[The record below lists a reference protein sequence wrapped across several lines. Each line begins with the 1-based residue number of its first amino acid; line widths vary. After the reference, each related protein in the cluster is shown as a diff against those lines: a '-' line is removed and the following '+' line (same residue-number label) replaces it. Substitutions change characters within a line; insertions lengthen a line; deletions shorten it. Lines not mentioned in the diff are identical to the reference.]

1 MHNYFGQSSNTI
13 VIPEYGA
20 DAVIKAIAESIDV
33 AETKKN
39 AELNTALDFYYN
51 KDLDIHIEKWFPGT
65 TLKQIPA
72 FPQRL
77 VPRFARAR
85 MMLYKSPPTRLIS
98 GEVNE
103 EYADMTHQLDSRT
116 REFAE
121 ICWLIGEA
129 WMRSKWSE
137 KHERIEYDILGAG
150 VKEYILE
157 GESDPI
163 AISYELP
170 RKSNYDRQFIFWSEA
185 RDGVPGMHFQ
195 FSQGGERTPIPG
207 NPEMI
212 NPYGILPFSKC
223 KNASAASD
231 VIRAAI
237 HISIAMTEIALG
249 VRYALG
255 QPVMTGVD
263 EETKIKSGID
273 RVIMLPDGAT
283 FSYVSPT
290 GDLEQMIEAVK
301 SMANQTAENNH
312 LRIRWGESGGNSPS
326 GEALRILEIENL
338 ESRESDEPLWRE
350 WEQVRYEVDRVIIE
364 THIGKILPEDLAI
377 DFEEAEFPKSW
388 ADTKDE
394 LIFKLEQGIMTKKEL
409 LLYFNPDMTDED
421 IESRLG
427 AVAEE
432 KVAEA
437 EATAPTQPAFEG
449 LRKLGTIA

>member
-1 MHNYFGQSSNTI
+1 MNNYFGQSSNTV
-13 VIPEYGA
+13 VIPELGT
-20 DAVIKAIAESIDV
+20 DAILKAIATSMDLAES
-33 AETKKN
+33 KSN

-51 KDLDIHIEKWFPGT
+51 KNLDTHIEKWFPGES
-65 TLKQIPA
+65 LRQIPA
-72 FPQRL
+72 FPQRM

-85 MMLYKSPPTRLIS
+85 MMIYKSPPKRLIN
-98 GEVNE
+98 GEVSEDYSN
-103 EYADMTHQLDSRT
+103 MTHQLDSKT

-121 ICWLIGEA
+121 ICWLLGEG

-137 KHERIEYDILGAG
+137 KHERVEYDILGAG
-150 VKEYILE
+150 VKEYFIE
-157 GESDPI
+157 SESDPI
-163 AISYELP
+163 AISYEINTN
-170 RKSNYDRQFIFWSEA
+170 KSYDRQFIFWSEA
-185 RDGVPGMHFQ
+185 RDGIPGMHFKY
-195 FSQGGERTPIPG
+195 SQGGKRTPIPG

-223 KNASAASD
+223 KNTSSASD
-231 VIRAAI
+231 VIRAAV
-237 HISIAMTEIALG
+237 HISIAMTEVALG

-290 GDLEQMIEAVK
+290 GDLGKMIEAVK

-338 ESRESDEPLWRE
+338 ESRESDEPIWRE
-350 WEQVRYEVDRVIIE
+350 WEQVRYEIDRTIIE
-364 THIGKILPEDLAI
+364 THTGKSFPEDLAI
-377 DFEEAEFPKSW
+377 DFEEATFPKSW
-388 ADTKDE
+388 SETKDE
-394 LIFKLEQGIMTKKEL
+394 LLFKLDQGIMTKREL

-427 AVAEE
+427 AVVEE
-432 KVAEA
+432 KATEA
-437 EATAPTQPAFEG
+437 EATAPIQPTFEG
-449 LRKLGTIA
+449 LRKLGTVA